1 MNRANRHGMHH
12 REPLYA
18 IVDSLLH
25 RETEADRETAF
36 ALLDAALRDGRP
48 EVRTEALS
56 AAGHACGL
64 SRSAPRRLVPA
75 IAPLA
80 AEHPASTLLGRLG
93 PAAAEAA
100 PVLAQL
106 AAQPDDEAA
115 DQALAVLVR
124 VAPRQA
130 APLLARGLDRRP
142 RALGVAADFQ
152 APAFPFDPALLAA
165 VRTRLAAKGLGDNET
180 AHLVHLLRRWGPQ
193 AAAALPELYAVLP
206 RFPYAATA
214 ITAVAAAG
222 PRAARARAGA
232 VLRAAAGSLM
242 VARAHHDLTGETDV
256 LLEAVRKALAAGPRA
271 VAEAAQAT
279 AALGATA
286 AGLLPALRAAVSEDV
301 EPTTPQ
307 LDRDIAIATA
317 LWRIDGD
324 AEAAVT
330 ILASVLDRTT
340 GNQPWYRWTVVR
352 AIRATAL
359 LGAAARLLVP
369 RLERLLDDPEKAPA
383 AVLTLL
389 AITAPDAVDLGRLA
403 EGDRRI
409 VGSGVA
415 NSIIREDERLRSVL
429 AAI

>member
-1 MNRANRHGMHH
+1 M
-12 REPLYA
+12 P
-18 IVDSLLH
+18 
-25 RETEADRETAF
+25 
-36 ALLDAALRDGRP
+36 
-48 EVRTEALS
+48 S
-56 AAGHACGL
+56 AR
-64 SRSAPRRLVPA
+64 RSPC
-75 IAPLA
+75 
-80 AEHPASTLLGRLG
+80 
-93 PAAAEAA
+93 
-100 PVLAQL
+100 
-106 AAQPDDEAA
+106 
-115 DQALAVLVR
+115 
-124 VAPRQA
+124 
-130 APLLARGLDRRP
+130 
-142 RALGVAADFQ
+142 
-152 APAFPFDPALLAA
+152 
-165 VRTRLAAKGLGDNET
+165 
-180 AHLVHLLRRWGPQ
+180 
-193 AAAALPELYAVLP
+193 
-206 RFPYAATA
+206 
-214 ITAVAAAG
+214 G
-222 PRAARARAGA
+222 PR
-232 VLRAAAGSLM
+232 
-242 VARAHHDLTGETDV
+242 E
-256 LLEAVRKALAAGPRA
+256 
-271 VAEAAQAT
+271 VAEAAQAA

-286 AGLLPALRAAVSEDV
+286 AGLLPALRAAVSEDA

-403 EGDRRI
+403 EAALRSAETGADVSGACEALQAVGATALSPHQRLRVAELAEGDRRI